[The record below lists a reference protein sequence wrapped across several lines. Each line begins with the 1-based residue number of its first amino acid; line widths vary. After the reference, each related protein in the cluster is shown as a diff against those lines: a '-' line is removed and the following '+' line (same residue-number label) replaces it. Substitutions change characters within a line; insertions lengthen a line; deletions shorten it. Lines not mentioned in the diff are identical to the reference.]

1 LHHNLKTS
9 VKKIIIV
16 NLCFVF
22 SFGIAHANIFSIG
35 PRVGFSVSP
44 SKVHLAHGK
53 KPTPLQLKDHWG
65 FHAGIFS
72 RLELFT
78 FYAQPE
84 ILLTSSGAK
93 VSKDNQVIQLD
104 FTQLSIPAMAGI
116 SFFGVVRAQIGPVFS
131 LLLSAKEKGKDVIEH
146 YSSMTVGWQ
155 GGLGFDLWRMVI
167 DLKYEGNLSKFG
179 NETAGRTNPG
189 HAPWATLSV
198 GINIL

>member
-1 LHHNLKTS
+1 MTTLKTS

-35 PRVGFSVSP
+35 PRAGFSFSP
-44 SKVHLAHGK
+44 NNVHLAHGK
-53 KPTPLQLKDHWG
+53 NPAPLQLKDHWSY
-65 FHAGIFS
+65 HAGIFA

-104 FTQLSIPAMAGI
+104 FTQLSIPAMAGL
-116 SFFGVVRAQIGPVFS
+116 SFFGIVRAQIGPVFG
-131 LLLSAKEKGKDVIEH
+131 LLLSAKEGKKDVKEH
-146 YSSMTVGWQ
+146 YSSITVGWQ

-167 DLKYEGNLSKFG
+167 DLKYEGNLSRLG
-179 NETAGRTNPG
+179 NKTAGRTHPG
-189 HAPWATLSV
+189 HALWALSV